1 MTRICKNC
9 GTHLS
14 RYNND
19 ELCFPCQKKKE
30 ELARIS
36 PYMIRNTR
44 LNPIARVNVSLN
56 VVQRM
61 KGL

>member
-44 LNPIARVNVSLN
+44 LNPNFLIIMVKSIQLN
-56 VVQRM
+56 RFF
-61 KGL
+61 K